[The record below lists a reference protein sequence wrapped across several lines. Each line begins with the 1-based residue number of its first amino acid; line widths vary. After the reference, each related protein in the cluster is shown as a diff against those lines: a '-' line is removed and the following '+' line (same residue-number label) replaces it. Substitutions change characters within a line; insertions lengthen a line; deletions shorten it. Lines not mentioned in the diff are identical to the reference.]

1 MIGFERRRRAIGAV
15 LLCFM
20 FGLASSA
27 CHGQPP
33 RSAPPAPPPAP
44 TPGKSV
50 PAPTSG
56 AAAPNTADGRPIMQ
70 IGLTGFSYYEISDPF
85 LDASKVSDARLF
97 AFYDN
102 REATP
107 AEVLASGVMDSE
119 TLLPKAMGP
128 FARYNISVFAF
139 GARYYPAA
147 YAGDWV
153 IDWVGETN
161 PEIIWFDA
169 RITRRTTNRI
179 ELKVAPANSSMCG
192 VSITQIGAPLQ
203 QFRIYRKSD
212 EARLAAGEIFN
223 QRFLDYV
230 RRYKVVRTMDWQQTN
245 VNPIRTASQLKSAT
259 AARLANP
266 PPDWAGQPIKAY
278 GVPLNY
284 LTRLARQTDTALWMT
299 APNFLGAPP
308 AADDIF
314 RTASDWQKRAL
325 DYRALGKTHA
335 RSIIASPEW
344 DRYADE
350 VVRAL
355 KDEQYPEDRMLY
367 LELGNEVWNTAAGF
381 LESTNYYWGMGDGL
395 FPGTDSGFRDG
406 YGYASAR
413 LAEAFDAALARAGRK
428 QAHTIVIAGQNAGVW
443 TTERA
448 LTRYKAY
455 FTEKGRDASPWL
467 ARAGVS
473 TASYFYNAITPGGAF
488 QAPPGQDYATAF
500 LAEIKRDRSGLM
512 KRIVDWTITGGPG
525 GKGDGSLPFIVD
537 LRRQHNAIADKFGA
551 RFIGDYEGE
560 NHETGLPQLASNPDY
575 VKFMKELRFGA
586 EGERL
591 TRAWAEALRTQNP
604 NAMISNFVGVS
615 EANSPRAGL
624 LMPWQDCYY
633 GEKCG
638 RDRALEPFLRPAA
651 Q

>member
-15 LLCFM
+15 LLSLM
-20 FGLASSA
+20 FGLSSSA

-33 RSAPPAPPPAP
+33 RSAPPAPPP
-44 TPGKSV
+44 TPGKPA

-70 IGLTGFSYYEISDPF
+70 IGLTGFNYYEISDPF
-85 LDASKVSDARLF
+85 LDVNKSADAKLS
-97 AFYDN
+97 AFFPD

-107 AEVLASGVMDSE
+107 AEVLAEGVMDPE
-119 TLLPKAMGP
+119 TLLPTRMGR
-128 FARYNISVFAF
+128 FSQYYIGVFAF
-139 GARYYPAA
+139 GSRFYPSE
-147 YAGDWV
+147 YAGAWV
-153 IDWVGETN
+153 IDWVGKAN
-161 PEIIWFDA
+161 PDVIWCDA
-169 RITRRTTNRI
+169 RVTRRTEGRI
-179 ELKVAPANSSMCG
+179 ELQLSSANTSMCG
-192 VSITQIGAPLQ
+192 VRITQVDATFK

-212 EARLAAGEIFN
+212 EARLAAGEIFS

-245 VNPIRTASQLKSAT
+245 VNPIRTASQLKSAN
-259 AARLANP
+259 AARLSNP
-266 PPDWAGQPIKAY
+266 PPEWAGQPIKAY

-284 LTRLARQTDTALWMT
+284 LTRLARQTDAALWMT
-299 APNFLGAPP
+299 APSFLGAPP
-308 AADDIF
+308 AADDLWK
-314 RTASDWQKRAL
+314 ANPLDWQKRAL
-325 DYRALGKTHA
+325 DYRALGKAHA
-335 RSIIASPEW
+335 RAIIASPEW

-367 LELGNEVWNTAAGF
+367 LELGNEIWNTGGGF
-381 LESTNYYWGMGDGL
+381 VDPTNYYWGLGDGL

-413 LAEAFDAALARAGRK
+413 LAEAFDAALARAGRT
-428 QAHTIVIAGQNAGVW
+428 QAHTIVIAGQNAGPW

-467 ARAGVS
+467 ARAGVA
-473 TASYFYNAITPGGAF
+473 TASYFYNAITPEGAF

-500 LAEIKRDRSGLM
+500 LAEIKRDRAGLM

-525 GKGDGSLPFIVD
+525 GKGDGSLPFIVEM
-537 LRRQHNAIADKFGA
+537 RRQHNVIADKFGA

-591 TRAWAEALRTQNP
+591 TRAWAEALRAQNP

-624 LMPWQDCYY
+624 LAPWQDCYY